1 MKKEITIRRLEF
13 IDSSEGPKIPLFN
26 VQLHTM
32 RNPRNDHHM
41 TRLVLETTEWVNIV
55 AVTPSAELVIVY
67 QYRSGVDKIT
77 AEIPGGMVDEGEAPL
92 AAAKRE
98 RQEETGYTAQEWRY
112 LGAVEPNPAIH
123 NNLCHHWLALNVV
136 KTADISLDDG
146 EDIQVECLTM
156 EEIRAEMA
164 CGRFSHSLALSA
176 LSRVP
181 EIWLQIW
188 P

>member
-1 MKKEITIRRLEF
+1 MKKEIYIQPLEF
-13 IDSSEGPKIPLFN
+13 IRSSEGPKIPLFT
-26 VQLHTM
+26 VQLHKM
-32 RNPRNDHHM
+32 RNRRNDHYM
-41 TRLVLETTEWVNIV
+41 TRLVLESTDWVNIV
-55 AVTPSAELVIVY
+55 AVTPSGELVIVY
-67 QYRSGVDKIT
+67 QYRSGVDNIT
-77 AEIPGGMVDEGEAPL
+77 GEIPGGMVDAGEESL

-98 RQEETGYTAQEWRY
+98 LQEETGYTTQEWRY

-123 NNLCHHWLALNVV
+123 NNLCHHWLASNVV

-164 CGRFSHSLALSA
+164 SGRFSHSLALSA

-181 EIWLQIW
+181 EIWRQIC